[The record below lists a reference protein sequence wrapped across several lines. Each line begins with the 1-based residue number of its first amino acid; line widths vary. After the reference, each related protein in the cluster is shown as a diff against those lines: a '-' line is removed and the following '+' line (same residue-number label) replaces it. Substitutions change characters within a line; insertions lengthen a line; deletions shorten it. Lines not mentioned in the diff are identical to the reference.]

1 MLQQHSYKVRCVRS
15 GMLILKATLIVILAP
30 TMTLA
35 QPSVSNLPVSTQAA
49 TPASQLTP
57 LSEAN
62 CKPSDNPKEEKESF
76 CGGVGG
82 PDNEV
87 LIDLETGH
95 PHATSSPV
103 TPVLTNPSTCHF
115 EFGQGD
121 WKTVCMI
128 FQF

>member
-30 TMTLA
+30 AMTLA
-35 QPSVSNLPVSTQAA
+35 QRGSSNPPVSTQAA

-62 CKPSDNPKEEKESF
+62 CKPSDNPKEEKPSF

-82 PDNEV
+82 GEV
-87 LIDLETGH
+87 RIDPTTNR
-95 PHATSSPV
+95 PYTTSSPV
-103 TPVLTNPSTCHF
+103 TPVLTNPSACHF